1 MAQTLHRILVHVVF
15 STKDRAPLLK
25 EPIRPRLFAY
35 LGGIVR
41 SLGGE
46 PLIVNGVADH
56 VHMLLTL
63 PSTVTLAE
71 AMRRIKAKSSHWM
84 REGPQDFAWQAGYAA
99 FSVSQSNVSGVR
111 KYIANQAAHHKR
123 VAFKDEFLSLL
134 KRNELEY
141 EERFLWR

>member
-25 EPIRPRLFAY
+25 VPIRPRLFAY
-35 LGGIVR
+35 LGGVVR

-56 VHMLLTL
+56 VHVLLTL

-71 AMRRIKAKSSHWM
+71 AMRRIKAKSSHWL
-84 REGPQDFAWQAGYAA
+84 RQETQDFAWQPGYAA
-99 FSVSQSNVSGVR
+99 FSVSQSNVARVT
-111 KYIANQAAHHKR
+111 KYIVNQEEHHKR
-123 VAFKDEFLSLL
+123 MGFKDEFLSLL

>member
-15 STKDRAPLLK
+15 STKDRAALIK
-25 EPIRPRLFAY
+25 EPIRSRLFAY

-41 SLGGE
+41 SLDGE

-56 VHMLLTL
+56 VHLLLTL
-63 PSTVTLAE
+63 PATVTLAE
-71 AMRRIKAKSSHWM
+71 TMRRIKAKSSRWM
-84 REGPQDFAWQAGYAA
+84 RQGTWDFAWQAGYAA
-99 FSVSQSNVSGVR
+99 FSVSQSNLAGVR
-111 KYIANQAAHHKR
+111 KYIANQEEHHKR
-123 VAFKDEFLSLL
+123 TAFKDEFVSLL

>member
-15 STKDRAPLLK
+15 STKDRVPLIK

-35 LGGIVR
+35 LGGVVR

-46 PLIVNGVADH
+46 PLIVNGVTDH

-63 PSTVTLAE
+63 AD
-71 AMRRIKAKSSHWM
+71 AMRWIKAKSSHWM
-84 REGPQDFAWQAGYAA
+84 RQGVRDFAWQAGYAA
-99 FSVSQSNVSGVR
+99 FSVSQSNVAGVR
-111 KYIANQAAHHKR
+111 TYIANQEEHHER
-123 VAFKDEFLSLL
+123 IGFKDEFVSLL

>member
-1 MAQTLHRILVHVVF
+1 M
-15 STKDRAPLLK
+15 LK
-25 EPIRPRLFAY
+25 VPIRPRLFAY
-35 LGGIVR
+35 LGGVAR

-71 AMRRIKAKSSHWM
+71 AMRRIKAKSSHWL
-84 REGPQDFAWQAGYAA
+84 RQETQDFAWQPGYAA
-99 FSVSQSNVSGVR
+99 FSVSQSNVTRVT
-111 KYIANQAAHHKR
+111 KYIANQEEHHKR
-123 VAFKDEFLSLL
+123 MAFKDEFLSLL
-134 KRNELEY
+134 KRHELES

>member
-1 MAQTLHRILVHVVF
+1 MAQTLHRILVYVVF

-25 EPIRPRLFAY
+25 EPIRSRLFAY
-35 LGGIVR
+35 LGGILR

-63 PSTVTLAE
+63 PSTVTLAD

-84 REGPQDFAWQAGYAA
+84 RQGAQDFAWQPGYAA
-99 FSVSQSNVSGVR
+99 FSVSQSNVARVR
-111 KYIANQAAHHKR
+111 EYIANQEEHHR
-123 VAFKDEFLSLL
+123 RIPFKDEFLSLL
-134 KRNELEY
+134 KRNKLEY
-141 EERFLWR
+141 KERFLWR